1 MKFSTILIFLSQLLL
16 VSVSYAQVVEERVSE
31 RNGMYEVCG
40 MGSDDLNP
48 CRDVNGETYE
58 EEMGPQDVQA
68 ESNNELAAEAAR
80 IRNESPQEL
89 EASITEMEQQ

>member
-16 VSVSYAQVVEERVSE
+16 VCVSYAQVVEERVSE